1 MPYHG
6 FINEH
11 TACGPCAKI
20 VRKFEEGVFSWENQ
34 QWMRLQGLD
43 CVINLHTQRV
53 LWLQYEFCAQR
64 LPDDLLDAV
73 YGDRQLPDG
82 ILLLIVQIWDA
93 INDPIIGEW

>member
-20 VRKFEEGVFSWENQ
+20 VRKVQEGVFSWENQ
-34 QWMRLQGLD
+34 QWMRLQSLD

-53 LWLQYEFCAQR
+53 TLA
-64 LPDDLLDAV
+64 
-73 YGDRQLPDG
+73 
-82 ILLLIVQIWDA
+82 A
-93 INDPIIGEW
+93 I

>member
-11 TACGPCAKI
+11 TACGRCAKI
-20 VRKFEEGVFSWENQ
+20 VRKVQEGVFSWENQ

-53 LWLQYEFCAQR
+53 TLA
-64 LPDDLLDAV
+64 
-73 YGDRQLPDG
+73 
-82 ILLLIVQIWDA
+82 A
-93 INDPIIGEW
+93 I